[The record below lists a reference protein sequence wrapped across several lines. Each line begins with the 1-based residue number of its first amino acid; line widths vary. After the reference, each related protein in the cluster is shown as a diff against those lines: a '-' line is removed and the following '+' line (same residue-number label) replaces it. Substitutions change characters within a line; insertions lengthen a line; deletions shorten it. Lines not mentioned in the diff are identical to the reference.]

1 MARSQAPAFS
11 RRKIQSTHPLGC
23 IPKLTSDGEFR
34 TESSRGVAVVL
45 PSAGYLHDTVS
56 PANVT
61 VDYVGT
67 VLSAD
72 ETDTKINGEIVY
84 SYTLATP

>member
-1 MARSQAPAFS
+1 MRHSYQYGL
-11 RRKIQSTHPLGC
+11 QSAYLKNS
-23 IPKLTSDGEFR
+23 IYS
-34 TESSRGVAVVL
+34 
-45 PSAGYLHDTVS
+45 PSAGYLHVTVT